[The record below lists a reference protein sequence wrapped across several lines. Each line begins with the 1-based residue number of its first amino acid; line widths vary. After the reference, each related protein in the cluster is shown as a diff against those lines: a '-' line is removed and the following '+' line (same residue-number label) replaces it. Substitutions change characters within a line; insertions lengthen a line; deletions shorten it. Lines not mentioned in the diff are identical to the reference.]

1 MCCCMDTV
9 STGEVAIL
17 QYMGKFSRLQEA
29 GCLCICW
36 PFEQV
41 AGKVSLR
48 VQELKCN
55 LGA

>member
-1 MCCCMDTV
+1 MDTV